1 MKKHGNVNYAVF
13 LSAAFLCLAA
23 AFSAVNQPVSADS
36 ALKDQPGQNAF
47 TEIKKVKSQAIVSNS
62 IVIENFV
69 VKTLQAVPVDAPKI
83 EQTAVPTITPG
94 AVSAGAQVIW
104 KPTSTPDRAVEIV
117 PTDEYIKSPEYAC
130 NVTVNSPYYY
140 QQFSF
145 GEDFDLDVTFT
156 NTGTMEWDTDVDVMQ
171 YTGMRIEVEGK
182 YLYDLDKDYDSA
194 LIVYPGQ
201 SIHWKIRME
210 APREQLNDSNKYFA
224 TYNLIRSRS
233 ADLANGIRNEDED
246 GMFCPFS
253 FYIYV
258 PPQ

>member
-1 MKKHGNVNYAVF
+1 MKKSGTINNFVF
-13 LSAAFLCLAA
+13 LSAIFLCLAA
-23 AFSAVNQPVSADS
+23 AFSAVNQPVSVQSDS
-36 ALKDQPGQNAF
+36 ADQPGQNTI
-47 TEIKKVKSQAIVSNS
+47 TEIRKVRSQVIDPNS

-69 VKTLQAVPVDAPKI
+69 VKTLQAKAVDSVVLEP
-83 EQTAVPTITPG
+83 TAASTNTPA
-94 AVSAGAQVIW
+94 AVSAGPLVLW
-104 KPTSTPDRAVEIV
+104 RPTSTPDRSVEIV
-117 PTDEYIKSPEYAC
+117 PTDEYVTSPEYSC
-130 NVTVNSPYYY
+130 NVTVNSPYYF

-156 NTGTMEWDTDVDVMQ
+156 NTGTKEWDTDIDVMQ

-210 APREQLNDSNKYFA
+210 APQEQFNDTNKYFA

-233 ADLANGIRNEDED
+233 ADLANGIRDEDED